1 MTTVSIINPEVTYR
15 ESKTIN
21 EEDIGY
27 KSQVYELDTDEG
39 NTIAVV
45 IGKPK
50 YTYTDKNIIFFLIYA
65 VHRSR
70 VRSQI
75 GVFEVKSTQ
84 LLNIYKNGELDL
96 RRLSKPLYYSFSKPT
111 YLAKLEAE
119 PKFFKDHPLTPSPK
133 EPFGSEEDKGPK
145 SILDTDMETE
155 REDEHLS
162 LRLGKT
168 SVSKEHADAKSV
180 LEKGTFEDV
189 EGFKAKEPLLEESK
203 EMADEEREEYKKT
216 KSTKDVWIQ
225 KYMKNQQY
233 RIHEVESNGDCLFA
247 VIRDAFA
254 DIGKK
259 TTVEKLRAILA
270 AEMTDDIYSEYRKVY
285 LSFLDE
291 IQSLNRD
298 LSALEKTI
306 KEYQKRIKQ
315 ITDKTTA
322 DGKELTKR
330 YRELE
335 EERKHLKR
343 KIEETEENQT
353 LYTGNMK
360 QIDTLEKMRRHI
372 KTSSFWADAWAI
384 STLERILNVKLLLFS
399 QQSFEPEEGEP
410 DLDGVLLCSEAS
422 KELQER
428 QTFTPDYYIM
438 ATYSGDHYRLIS
450 YKSRKIFQFRE
461 VPYDVKILVLNRCLS
476 RLSGVYYMIQDFRN
490 LKTKFGIDEDEGAP
504 EDYGE
509 VEGSGEL
516 FDASVV
522 FTFCANSDSKVKP
535 GEASGEKITASEK
548 SKYAKLNTKYNG
560 WRKKL
565 DDDWSKNPMMID
577 GMKWT
582 SVTHYMQGIQYKKT
596 HPDVYRMFSLTDDEE
611 SDLAKSVK
619 SAKAFKGIVREVEQE
634 KDANPKKTKKP
645 KKQVQVIAPDLDFD
659 GKRRREEREKALKSK
674 FHDNEV
680 MRLLLK
686 ATGNALLIHKC
697 GSGEKATPDLELM
710 RVRKE
715 IR

>member
-15 ESKTIN
+15 ESKTID

-27 KSQVYELDTDEG
+27 KSQVYELDTEEG
-39 NTIAVV
+39 NTITVV

-50 YTYTDKNIIFFLIYA
+50 YTYTDRNIIFFLIYA

-84 LLNIYKNGELDL
+84 LLNIYKNGKLDL

-119 PKFFKDHPLTPSPK
+119 SKFFTQTHPLTPSPK
-133 EPFGSEEDKGPK
+133 EPVESDEEPE
-145 SILDTDMETE
+145 SILEPE
-155 REDEHLS
+155 IEKNREEEHLS
-162 LRLGKT
+162 LRLNKK
-168 SVSKEHADAKSV
+168 SLSKEQTDAKET
-180 LEKGTFEDV
+180 LERGIFETV
-189 EGFKAKEPLLEESK
+189 EGFKANEPLLEETK
-203 EMADEEREEYKKT
+203 EIADENREEYKKT

-225 KYMKNQQY
+225 KYMKNGNY
-233 RIHEVESNGDCLFA
+233 RIHDVESNGDCLFA

-254 DIGKK
+254 DVGKK

-270 AEMTDDIYSEYRKVY
+270 AEMTDDIYNEYRKIY

-322 DGKELTKR
+322 DGKDLVKK

-335 EERKHLKR
+335 EERKNLKR

-360 QIDTLEKMRRHI
+360 QIDTLENMRHHI
-372 KTSSFWADAWAI
+372 KTTSFWADSWAI
-384 STLERILNVKLLLFS
+384 STLEHVLNVKLLLFS

-428 QTFTPDYYIM
+428 QTFSPDYYIM
-438 ATYSGDHYRLIS
+438 ATYSGDHYKLIS

-476 RLSGVYYMIQDFRN
+476 KLSGVYYMIQDFRN

-504 EDYGE
+504 DDYRE
-509 VEGSGEL
+509 LEGNGEL
-516 FDASVV
+516 FDADTVLV
-522 FTFCANSDSKVKP
+522 FCANSDSKVKP
-535 GEASGEKITASEK
+535 GEASGEKIPASDK

-582 SVTHYMQGIQYKKT
+582 SVTHYMQGVQYKRT

-619 SAKAFKGIVREVEQE
+619 SAKAFKGIVKEVEQE
-634 KDANPKKTKKP
+634 KDAKSKKTKKP

-659 GKRRREEREKALKSK
+659 GKMREEEREKALKSK

-686 ATGNALLIHKC
+686 ATGNALLIQKC
-697 GSGEKATPDLELM
+697 GAGEKATPDLELM
-710 RVRKE
+710 RVRRT
-715 IR
+715 IQ

>member
-15 ESKTIN
+15 ESKTID

-27 KSQVYELDTDEG
+27 KSQVYELDLEDGLTVS
-39 NTIAVV
+39 VV

-50 YTYTDKNIIFFLIYA
+50 YIYTDKNIIFFPVYA

-84 LLNIYKNGELDL
+84 LLNVYKNGELDVS
-96 RRLSKPLYYSFSKPT
+96 RLSQPLYYSFSKSD
-111 YLAKLEAE
+111 YLAKLDAE
-119 PKFFKDHPLTPSPK
+119 PKFFKDRPLTPTPK
-133 EPFGSEEDKGPK
+133 EIPVKPK
-145 SILDTDMETE
+145 SLFDQDKDQDVSSL
-155 REDEHLS
+155 EDNHLS

-168 SVSKEHADAKSV
+168 AISEAQTDAAKTIL
-180 LEKGTFEDV
+180 LEDI
-189 EGFKAKEPLLEESK
+189 EGFKPNDPLPEETKEI
-203 EMADEEREEYKKT
+203 ADAERKEYKG
-216 KSTKDVWIQ
+216 SSKDIWIQ
-225 KYMKNQQY
+225 KYMRNNQY
-233 RIHEVESNGDCLFA
+233 RIHEVETNGDCFFA
-247 VIRDAFA
+247 VVRDAFA

-259 TTVEKLRAILA
+259 TTVDKLRTILA

-291 IQSLNRD
+291 IQSLTRD
-298 LSALEKTI
+298 LAAVEKTL
-306 KEYQKRIKQ
+306 KEYKKRAKQ

-322 DGKELTKR
+322 DGKEILAKS
-330 YRELE
+330 RELE
-335 EERKHLKR
+335 QEKKNIERKIK
-343 KIEETEENQT
+343 ETEENQT
-353 LYTGNMK
+353 LYTGDMK
-360 QIDTLEKMRRHI
+360 HIDTLEKMRKHI
-372 KTSSFWADAWAI
+372 RTSAFWADAWAI
-384 STLERILNVKLLLFS
+384 STLERVLNVKLLLFS
-399 QQSFEPEEGEP
+399 QQAFEQEDGAP
-410 DLDGVLLCSEAS
+410 DLDGVLLCGEAS

-476 RLSGVYYMIQDFRN
+476 KLSGAFYMIQDFRN

-504 EDYGE
+504 DDYRE
-509 VEGSGEL
+509 LEGNGTI
-516 FDASVV
+516 FDANVV
-522 FTFCANSDSKVKP
+522 FVFCANSDSKVKP
-535 GEASGEKITASEK
+535 GEASGEKIPASEK

-577 GMKWT
+577 GLKWA
-582 SVTHYMQGIQYKKT
+582 SVTHYMQGVQYKRT
-596 HPDVYRMFSLTDDEE
+596 HPDVYRMFSLSDDEE

-619 SAKAFKGIVREVEQE
+619 SAKAFKGVVKEVEQE
-634 KDANPKKTKKP
+634 KEDPKGKKTKKP

-659 GKRRREEREKALKSK
+659 EKRREEEREKALKSK
-674 FHDNEV
+674 FHDNEAT
-680 MRLLLK
+680 RLLLK

-697 GSGEKATPDLELM
+697 GSGDPAIPDSLLM
-710 RVRKE
+710 RVRE
-715 IR
+715 AI